1 MRYRRGAVTGM
12 RVWLAEEG
20 SGTKLAAQNH
30 SCLDRFAVEPSLP
43 YITPP
48 PGRNSGSE
56 RGLSVS
62 PLLRVSQG
70 GGIPPTHQERCH
82 WQEAGLL
89 PPLVKSQNC
98 ALSSPSNLVVG
109 PVFWTGIIDK
119 ETWLGQHLVLW
130 LISGAGCFAFL
141 PKEVY

>member
-1 MRYRRGAVTGM
+1 MRYGEGAVTGI

-20 SGTKLAAQNH
+20 SGTELAAQNH
-30 SCLDRFAVEPSLP
+30 SCLDRFAVELSLP

-70 GGIPPTHQERCH
+70 GGIPPHTRKGVTGRRRGSCLH
-82 WQEAGLL
+82 WSSLRT
-89 PPLVKSQNC
+89 
-98 ALSSPSNLVVG
+98 AL
-109 PVFWTGIIDK
+109 
-119 ETWLGQHLVLW
+119 
-130 LISGAGCFAFL
+130 
-141 PKEVY
+141 